1 MKIEMMES
9 SEFNPETQ
17 IRVIGVGGGGG
28 NAVEHMINS
37 GVRGVE
43 FICANTDAQ
52 ALKVSSAHRVI
63 QLGDNG
69 LGAGS
74 KPERGQAAAEA
85 AIDNIRE
92 VLQGANMVLS
102 PRAWAAGPEPA
113 QRLWWRVSPATWVSS
128 PWVWSPSLS
137 TGKADDA

>member
-1 MKIEMMES
+1 MNIEMIEKS
-9 SEFNPETQ
+9 DFNPETQ

-52 ALKVSSAHRVI
+52 ALKVSSANRVI

-74 KPERGQAAAEA
+74 KPARKGKVINAAQA
-85 AIDNIRE
+85 
-92 VLQGANMVLS
+92 
-102 PRAWAAGPEPA
+102 
-113 QRLWWRVSPATWVSS
+113 
-128 PWVWSPSLS
+128 
-137 TGKADDA
+137 

>member
-1 MKIEMMES
+1 MNIEMIEKNEFS
-9 SEFNPETQ
+9 SDTQ

-28 NAVEHMINS
+28 NAVEHMIKS

-52 ALKVSSAHRVI
+52 ALRVSSAHRVI

-74 KPERGQAAAEA
+74 KPERGQSAAEA
-85 AIDNIRE
+85 ATETIRE
-92 VLQGANMVLS
+92 VLEGANMVFIS
-102 PRAWAAGPEPA
+102 
-113 QRLWWRVSPATWVSS
+113 
-128 PWVWSPSLS
+128 
-137 TGKADDA
+137 